1 MKHGLKNLNLIKYF
15 MKNTMKIIFTRIL
28 EVYNLIFFENLKN
41 VNYILKN
48 MSIIIDEVLGKSKN
62 LKITLI
68 IYLIRFPK

>member
-68 IYLIRFPK
+68 IYIIRFPK